1 MRVDQQDK
9 ADFVEDEVEQIQLAL
24 SIFCKKVQILK
35 CHSAG
40 YSLL

>member
-9 ADFVEDEVEQIQLAL
+9 ADFVEDEAEQIQLAL

-35 CHSAG
+35 GHNAG

>member
-9 ADFVEDEVEQIQLAL
+9 ADFVDDEVEQIQLAI
-24 SIFCKKVQILK
+24 SIFCKKVQTLK
-35 CHSAG
+35 CHNAG